1 MKKPLISNI
10 PFWGKVGLLVV
21 LLIFFLIIGALLSKL
36 LVMLFY
42 PDQANHIFINPD
54 YQNSTHV
61 GALKLVQ
68 ATTMFVGMLMPSLI
82 YLWLTKKQFGEYIGI
97 NKKSSGTVVVLTIV
111 LFLFST
117 PISAITYQWNQSMVL
132 PQWLKPV
139 EEILRLMEDNNKV
152 ITDAFLSS
160 TTYTSLLVNTLVLA
174 LLPAFAEEIL
184 FRGIICRGI
193 YGKYKNTHIA
203 VWLSAIIFSAI
214 HFQFYGFLP
223 RMILG
228 AFLGYLFIYS
238 KSLWMPILFHFLNN
252 FSAVVTEFIS
262 NKISGTH
269 NIPSGEELMADVDPI
284 VGIACVIIAVLA
296 IIKIKKLEE
305 TN

>member
-10 PFWGKVGLLVV
+10 PFWGKVGLLIV
-21 LLIFFLIIGALLSKL
+21 LLIFFLIIGAMLGKL
-36 LVMLFY
+36 LVMLCY
-42 PDQANHIFINPD
+42 PGQANLIFVNPD

-68 ATTMFVGMLMPSLI
+68 ATTMLVGLLMPSLL
-82 YLWLTKKQFGEYIGI
+82 YVWLTKKHFGEYLGI
-97 NKKSSGTVVVLTIV
+97 NRKSSGSVIGLTII
-111 LFLFST
+111 LFFLSI
-117 PISAITYQWNQSMVL
+117 PISAITNEWNQGMVL
-132 PQWLKPV
+132 PQWLKSV
-139 EEILRLMEDNNKV
+139 EEYLRLMEDKNKA

-160 TTYTSLLVNTLVLA
+160 TTYTSLLVNTIVLA
-174 LLPAFAEEIL
+174 LIPAVVEEIL
-184 FRGIICRGI
+184 FRGIICKGI
-193 YGKYKNTHIA
+193 HGKYKNAHVA

-228 AFLGYLFIYS
+228 AILGYIFIYS

-252 FSAVVTEFIS
+252 FSAVVVEFIS
-262 NKISGTH
+262 NKYNI
-269 NIPSGEELMADVDPI
+269 IPSGDELTTNVDPTIGI
-284 VGIACVIIAVLA
+284 VCAILTVIAIV
-296 IIKIKKLEE
+296 KIKKIGK